1 MKTISKLALAAVLAT
16 GVSGM
21 ALIAPATAM
30 AKKEEAKP
38 GLKLSPDVLKAAQV
52 AQPAIAAKDFAT
64 AEPALAQIDAAAK
77 TDDDKYIGAALRY
90 DLEQQKL
97 AAQQAANP
105 NAPLNETVLA
115 GPLDVLIANP
125 STPADMRGR
134 YTYRRGALAFNG
146 KQYPVAVQYFQKA
159 KALGYTNEDLDLQI
173 VKAKMESGD
182 VKNGLAD
189 LDASVTASTAAGK
202 KAPEDYYR
210 YAISKANGA
219 KLKPETFAW
228 LQKYAVAYP
237 SPKTWRDVIVTFGLQ
252 QNGVVTLD
260 ETQKIDM
267 FRLMRQ
273 TKSLADQ
280 NDYLEYADSVNRRG
294 LPSEAQAVLKEG
306 MASGKIPASNTMA
319 KTLLTDTATAIR
331 NDGPLAGLE
340 KKATTNADGKLAA
353 GTADAYLG
361 QDNYAK
367 AIELYKV
374 ALSKGGVNADDVNLH
389 LGIAHAKSGDKAG
402 AAASFAAVKT
412 TPRMEQAQLWTAWMN
427 APTA

>member
-389 LGIAHAKSGDKAG
+389 LGIAQVKSGDKAG

>member
-1 MKTISKLALAAVLAT
+1 
-16 GVSGM
+16 
-21 ALIAPATAM
+21 
-30 AKKEEAKP
+30 
-38 GLKLSPDVLKAAQV
+38 
-52 AQPAIAAKDFAT
+52 
-64 AEPALAQIDAAAK
+64 
-77 TDDDKYIGAALRY
+77 
-90 DLEQQKL
+90 
-97 AAQQAANP
+97 
-105 NAPLNETVLA
+105 
-115 GPLDVLIANP
+115 
-125 STPADMRGR
+125 
-134 YTYRRGALAFNG
+134 
-146 KQYPVAVQYFQKA
+146 
-159 KALGYTNEDLDLQI
+159 
-173 VKAKMESGD
+173 
-182 VKNGLAD
+182 
-189 LDASVTASTAAGK
+189 
-202 KAPEDYYR
+202 
-210 YAISKANGA
+210 
-219 KLKPETFAW
+219 
-228 LQKYAVAYP
+228 
-237 SPKTWRDVIVTFGLQ
+237 VIVTFGLQ

-389 LGIAHAKSGDKAG
+389 LGIAQAKSGDKAG

>member
-1 MKTISKLALAAVLAT
+1 MKTISKLALAAAFAT
-16 GVSGM
+16 GVSGL
-21 ALIAPATAM
+21 ALTAPAVAKD
-30 AKKEEAKP
+30 KKEEAKP
-38 GLKLSPDVLKAAQV
+38 GLKLSPEVLKAAQV

-64 AEPALAQIDAAAK
+64 AGPALAQIDAAAK

-90 DLEQQKL
+90 DFEQQKL
-97 AAQQAANP
+97 AAAQAANP

-115 GPLDVLIANP
+115 APLDVLIANP

-146 KQYPVAVQYFQKA
+146 KQYPIAVQYFQKA
-159 KALGYTNEDLDLQI
+159 KALGYTDANLDLQI

-182 VKNGLAD
+182 VKSGLAD
-189 LDASVTASTAAGK
+189 LDTAVTASTAAGQ
-202 KAPEDYYR
+202 KAPADYYR
-210 YAISKANGA
+210 YAISKANAA
-219 KLKPETFAW
+219 KMKPEMFAW

-252 QNGVVTLD
+252 PNGVVTLD
-260 ETQKIDM
+260 ETQKIDL

-306 MASGKIPASNTMA
+306 MAAGKIPASNTMA
-319 KTLLTDTATAIR
+319 KTLLADTGTAIR

-340 KKATTNADGKLAA
+340 KKAATNADGKLAA

-361 QDNYAK
+361 QDNFAK
-367 AIELYKV
+367 AADLYRL
-374 ALSKGGVNADDVNLH
+374 ALTKGGVNADDVNLH
-389 LGIAHAKSGDKAG
+389 LGIALAKSGDKAG
-402 AAASFAAVKT
+402 AATAFGAVKT
-412 TPRMEQAQLWTAWMN
+412 SPRMEQAQLWTAWMN
-427 APTA
+427 APAA

>member
-21 ALIAPATAM
+21 ALSVPAM
-30 AKKEEAKP
+30 AKDKKEEAKP

-52 AQPAIAAKDFAT
+52 AQPAILAKDFAT

-90 DLEQQKL
+90 DFEQQKL
-97 AAQQAANP
+97 AAAQAANP
-105 NAPLNETVLA
+105 NAPVNETVLA

-182 VKNGLAD
+182 VKSGLAD
-189 LDASVTASTAAGK
+189 LDASVTAQTAAGK

-210 YAISKANGA
+210 YAISKANAA

-260 ETQKIDM
+260 ETQKIDL

-306 MASGKIPASNTMA
+306 MAAGKIPATNTMA
-319 KTLLTDTATAIR
+319 KTLLADTGTAIR
-331 NDGPLAGLE
+331 NDGPLSGLE
-340 KKATTNADGKLAA
+340 KKAASNADGKLAA

-367 AIELYKV
+367 AIELYRL

-389 LGIAHAKSGDKAG
+389 LGIAQAKSGDKAG
-402 AAASFAAVKT
+402 AATSFGAVKT
-412 TPRMEQAQLWTAWMN
+412 SPRLETAQLWMSWMN
-427 APTA
+427 APAA

>member
-389 LGIAHAKSGDKAG
+389 LGIAQVKSGDKAG
-402 AAASFAAVKT
+402 AAASFAAVKS

>member
-21 ALIAPATAM
+21 ALSVPAM
-30 AKKEEAKP
+30 AKDKKEEAKP

-52 AQPAIAAKDFAT
+52 AQPAILAKDFAT

-90 DLEQQKL
+90 DFEQQKL
-97 AAQQAANP
+97 AAAQAANP
-105 NAPLNETVLA
+105 NAPVNETVLA

-182 VKNGLAD
+182 VKSGLAD
-189 LDASVTASTAAGK
+189 LDASVTAQTAAGK

-210 YAISKANGA
+210 YAISKANAA

-260 ETQKIDM
+260 ETQKIDL

-306 MASGKIPASNTMA
+306 MAAGKIPATNTMA
-319 KTLLTDTATAIR
+319 KTLLADTGTAIR
-331 NDGPLAGLE
+331 NDGPLSGLE
-340 KKATTNADGKLAA
+340 KKAASNADGKLAA

-367 AIELYKV
+367 AIELYRL

-389 LGIAHAKSGDKAG
+389 LGIAQAKSGDKAG
-402 AAASFAAVKT
+402 AATSFGAVKT
-412 TPRMEQAQLWTAWMN
+412 TPRLETAQLWMSWMN
-427 APTA
+427 APAA

>member
-159 KALGYTNEDLDLQI
+159 KALGYANEDLDLQI

-182 VKNGLAD
+182 VKSGLAD
-189 LDASVTASTAAGK
+189 LDASVTASAASGK

-389 LGIAHAKSGDKAG
+389 LGIAQVKSGDKAG

>member
-340 KKATTNADGKLAA
+340 KKAATNADGKLAA

-389 LGIAHAKSGDKAG
+389 LGIAQVKSGDKAG

>member
-21 ALIAPATAM
+21 ALSVPAM
-30 AKKEEAKP
+30 AKDKKAEAAP

-52 AQPAIAAKDFAT
+52 AQPAILAKDFAT
-64 AEPALAQIDAAAK
+64 AEPALAQVDAAAK

-90 DLEQQKL
+90 DFEQQKL
-97 AAQQAANP
+97 AAAQAANP
-105 NAPLNETVLA
+105 NAPINETVLA

-134 YTYRRGALAFNG
+134 YTSRRGALAFNG
-146 KQYPVAVQYFQKA
+146 KQYPIAIQYFQKA

-182 VKNGLAD
+182 VKSGLAD
-189 LDASVTASTAAGK
+189 LDAAVTAQTAAGK

-210 YAISKANGA
+210 YAISKGNAA
-219 KLKPETFAW
+219 KLKPETFGW

-237 SPKTWRDVIVTFGLQ
+237 SAKTWRDVIVTFGLQ

-260 ETQKIDM
+260 ETQKIDL

-306 MASGKIPASNTMA
+306 MAAGKIPATNTMA
-319 KTLLTDTATAIR
+319 KTLLADTGTAIR
-331 NDGPLAGLE
+331 NDGPLSGLE
-340 KKATTNADGKLAA
+340 KKAASNADGKLAA

-361 QDNYAK
+361 QDNYAT
-367 AIELYKV
+367 AIELYRL

-389 LGIAHAKSGDKAG
+389 LGIAQAKSGDKAG
-402 AAASFAAVKT
+402 AAASFGAVKT
-412 TPRMEQAQLWTAWMN
+412 TPRLETAQLWMAWMN
-427 APTA
+427 APAA

>member
-294 LPSEAQAVLKEG
+294 LPSEAQAVL
-306 MASGKIPASNTMA
+306 
-319 KTLLTDTATAIR
+319 
-331 NDGPLAGLE
+331 
-340 KKATTNADGKLAA
+340 
-353 GTADAYLG
+353 
-361 QDNYAK
+361 
-367 AIELYKV
+367 
-374 ALSKGGVNADDVNLH
+374 
-389 LGIAHAKSGDKAG
+389 
-402 AAASFAAVKT
+402 
-412 TPRMEQAQLWTAWMN
+412 
-427 APTA
+427 